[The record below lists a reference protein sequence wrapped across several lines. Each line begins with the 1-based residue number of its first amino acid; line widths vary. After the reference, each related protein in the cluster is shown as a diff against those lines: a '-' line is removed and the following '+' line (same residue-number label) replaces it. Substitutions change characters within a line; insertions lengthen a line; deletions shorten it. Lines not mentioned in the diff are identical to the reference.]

1 MIAAELEEVHVL
13 VPEVL
18 LGALILV
25 ACDLVENA
33 DIANVVRRVKLL
45 LDLFQESFLVLCQVL
60 VDDEGVGP
68 LMQEVV
74 GVDLG

>member
-60 VDDEGVGP
+60 VDDKGVGP